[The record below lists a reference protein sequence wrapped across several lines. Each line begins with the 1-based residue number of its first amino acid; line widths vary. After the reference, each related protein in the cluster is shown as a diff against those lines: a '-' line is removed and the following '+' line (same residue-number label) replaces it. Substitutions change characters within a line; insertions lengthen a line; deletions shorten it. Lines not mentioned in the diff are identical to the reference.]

1 MRTPD
6 ALALIAAVAFSFAA
20 TAAQAAGNAE
30 ISTEMTTVE
39 VVGDGGHKFNETE
52 IHGVK
57 GSYKLDDGSTLVVS
71 SAHRKL
77 YAEVNGVRKEIV
89 AKSPT
94 VFASPDD
101 AIRLTFDNASA
112 AYEVT
117 LSKVAP

>member
-1 MRTPD
+1 MRIHHVLT
-6 ALALIAAVAFSFAA
+6 LIGAAAFSFAA
-20 TAAQAAGNAE
+20 TAASAAGNAE
-30 ISTEMTTVE
+30 ISTDITSVE
-39 VVGDGGHKFNETE
+39 VVGDSGHKFNEAE

-57 GSYKLDDGSTLVVS
+57 GSYKLDDGSTLIVS

-101 AIRLTFDNASA
+101 AIRLTFDNVST

-117 LSKVAP
+117 LSKAAQ